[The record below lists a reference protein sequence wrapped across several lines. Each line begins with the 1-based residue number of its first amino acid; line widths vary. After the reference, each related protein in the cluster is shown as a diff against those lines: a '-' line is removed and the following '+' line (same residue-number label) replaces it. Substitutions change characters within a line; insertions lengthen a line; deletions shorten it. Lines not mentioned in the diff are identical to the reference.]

1 MAFHFSR
8 DTKVFM
14 KFHASA
20 DSTDDALYELP
31 VLDGYS
37 FSQATNSSE
46 ITLNEA
52 ADSAGNSKRG
62 RAMFNDSFAP
72 AEWSFSTYMRPTTS
86 GTGNVWASNEHAGNA
101 KKFAVE
107 GPLWAAMSATT
118 YNLGVGGS
126 GAPTPASFE
135 PNVFNFQNSNK
146 VALGVFDLFFVL
158 GAAKDTAVGDYTTGT
173 EGVTVYKISDC
184 SIGTASIDFDIEG
197 LAQVAW
203 SGQGKKIS
211 EIQKLQT
218 AAGTMTT
225 KGLINEGVSSTSN
238 YIRQKL
244 TSLAISSDVSDGSGG
259 DGFNDIAIAATDMVQ
274 GSKYKIATAGN
285 TDWDATNVGGPAD
298 GAVGSIFTRGSA
310 AATGTGTVYEEV
322 YGQTDT
328 TYSVVLTGGN
338 ISIENNLTYLT
349 PETLGSVNQPLGHV
363 MGTRNVS
370 GNFTCYLNSAANG
383 SQDLLEDLHEATN
396 TITNSFDMTFSIGGA
411 STPKV
416 SVALPN
422 CHLELP
428 THSIEDVIS
437 VDVNFHA
444 LPGDLSSAT
453 ASSSANEMS
462 ITYES

>member
-14 KFHASA
+14 KFAASA
-20 DSTDDALYELP
+20 TGTDDALYEIP

-86 GTGNVWASNEHAGNA
+86 GSGDTWASNGHAGNA

-118 YNLGVGGS
+118 YNLGVGGT
-126 GAPTPASFE
+126 GAPTASSFE

-146 VALGVFDLFFVL
+146 VALGVFDLYFVL
-158 GAAKDTAVGDYTTGT
+158 GAAKDTATGLYTTGT

-184 SIGTASIDFDIEG
+184 SVGSASVDFDIEG

-203 SGQGKKIS
+203 SGQGKKIK
-211 EIQKLQT
+211 EVTQLKTT
-218 AAGTMTT
+218 AGGATSPAVTGEEHTV
-225 KGLINEGVSSTSN
+225 KGLINEGITSTSN

-244 TSLAISSDVSDGSGG
+244 TSLAISFDASDSSGGGTTSDGENQLG
-259 DGFNDIAIAATDMVQ
+259 
-274 GSKYKIATAGN
+274 
-285 TDWDATNVGGPAD
+285 AD
-298 GAVGSIFTRGSA
+298 K
-310 AATGTGTVYEEV
+310 
-322 YGQTDT
+322 

-338 ISIENNLTYLT
+338 ITIENNLTYLT

-363 MGTRNVS
+363 MGTRSVS
-370 GNFTCYLNSAANG
+370 GNFTCYLNNVADG
-383 SQDLLEDLHEATN
+383 SMDLLEDLHEADTMIN
-396 TITNSFDMTFSIGGA
+396 NSFDMTFSIGGA
-411 STPKV
+411 SAPKV
-416 SVALPN
+416 AIALPN

-428 THSIEDVIS
+428 THSIEDVIG

-444 LPGDLSSAT
+444 LPADLSSAT
-453 ASSSANEMS
+453 ASSSANE
-462 ITYES
+462 ITLTYTS

>member
-20 DSTDDALYELP
+20 DGTDDALYEIP

-52 ADSAGNSKRG
+52 ADSSGNSKRG

-86 GTGNVWASNEHAGNA
+86 AAADTWASNGHAGSS

-107 GPLWAAMSATT
+107 GPLWGAMSATT
-118 YNLGVGGS
+118 YNLAAGGT
-126 GAPTPASFE
+126 GAPTAASWE

-146 VALGVFDLFFVL
+146 VALGVFDLYFVL
-158 GAAKDTAVGDYTTGT
+158 GAAKDTATGVYTTGT
-173 EGVTVYKISDC
+173 EGVSIYKISDC
-184 SIGTASIDFDIEG
+184 SIGSASIDFDIEG

-203 SGQGKKIS
+203 SGQGKKIKEVTQLS
-211 EIQKLQT
+211 T
-218 AAGTMTT
+218 GAGATSPAVTGEEFST
-225 KGLINEGVSSTSN
+225 KGLVNEGIASTSN

-244 TSLAISSDVSDGSGG
+244 TSLAIAFDLSDSTGAPSGVASDGETQLG
-259 DGFNDIAIAATDMVQ
+259 
-274 GSKYKIATAGN
+274 
-285 TDWDATNVGGPAD
+285 AD
-298 GAVGSIFTRGSA
+298 K
-310 AATGTGTVYEEV
+310 
-322 YGQTDT
+322 
-328 TYSVVLTGGN
+328 TYNIVLTGGN
-338 ISIENNLTYLT
+338 ITIENNLTYLT

-363 MGTRNVS
+363 MGTRSVS
-370 GNFTCYLNSAANG
+370 GNFTCYLNNVADG
-383 SQDLLEDLHEATN
+383 SMDLLEDLHEASTV
-396 TITNSFDMTFSIGGA
+396 ITNSFDMTFSIGGA
-411 STPKV
+411 SAPKV
-416 SVALPN
+416 AVAVPN

-428 THSIEDVIS
+428 THSIEDVIG

-444 LPGDLSSAT
+444 LPADLSSAT
-453 ASSSANEMS
+453 ASSSANE
-462 ITYES
+462 ITVTYTS